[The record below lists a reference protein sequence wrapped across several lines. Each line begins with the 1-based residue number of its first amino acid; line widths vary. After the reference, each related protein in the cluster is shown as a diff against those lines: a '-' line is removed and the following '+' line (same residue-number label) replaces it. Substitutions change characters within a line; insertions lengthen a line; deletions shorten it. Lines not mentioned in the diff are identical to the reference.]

1 MPKRYGFISQIALL
15 FLITLL
21 ARPAGAQDSKTHFT
35 LSAQETSREGYF
47 VVELDQVPQ
56 PGMIVQQSTVRDFSE
71 ISTEFAW
78 FGDFEKMTLTGF
90 SDGDYYFRLKPS
102 AEISSNV
109 ISVKVK
115 HYPRWQAYSL
125 FFTGLALFTLLVV
138 MIVTLHRR
146 HRHDSTAKVKH
157 D

>member
-15 FLITLL
+15 FFITLL
-21 ARPAGAQDSKTHFT
+21 ARPASAQDTATHFT

-47 VVELDQVPQ
+47 VLALDQAPRA
-56 PGMIVQQSTVRDFSE
+56 GMIVQQSSRRDFSE
-71 ISTEFAW
+71 INTEFAW

-102 AEISSNV
+102 AELSSNV
-109 ISVKVK
+109 VVVSVR
-115 HYPRWQAYSL
+115 HYSSWQAYSL
-125 FFTGLALFTLLVV
+125 FFTGLVLFIVLVV
-138 MIVTLHRR
+138 TIITLHRR
-146 HRHDSTAKVKH
+146 RRNDATPKVKH

>member
-1 MPKRYGFISQIALL
+1 MPNRYGFISQIALL
-15 FLITLL
+15 FFITLL
-21 ARPAGAQDSKTHFT
+21 ARPAAAQDTKTHFT

-47 VVELDQVPQ
+47 VVALDQAPNA
-56 PGMIVQQSTVRDFSE
+56 GMIVQQSSLEDFSE

-109 ISVKVK
+109 IAVRVN
-115 HYPRWQAYSL
+115 HYPGWQAYSL
-125 FFTGLALFTLLVV
+125 FFIGLALFTVLVI
-138 MIVTLHRR
+138 MIITLHRR
-146 HRHDSTAKVKH
+146 HRHDLTAKVKH